1 MFTVPT
7 PKNEKNEG
15 KPMTATLELTEQN
28 FEETL
33 GKGGILFIDF
43 WAGWCRPCLAFAPVF
58 EAAAEKHK
66 DIVFAKVDT
75 EAQRGLAAA
84 FEIQAIPT
92 LAVFRDGILIGQN
105 AGSLPAAA
113 FEQVITQVRDL
124 DMDKVKA
131 EVEAQKAKQKQ

>member
-1 MFTVPT
+1 MFTVPAKT
-7 PKNEKNEG
+7 EG
-15 KPMTATLELTEQN
+15 KPMTATLELTEAN

-43 WAGWCRPCLAFAPVF
+43 WAAWCGPCRAFAPVF
-58 EAAAEKHK
+58 EAAAQKHT
-66 DIVFAKVDT
+66 DIIFAKVDT

-105 AGSLPAAA
+105 AGALPGSA
-113 FEQVITQVRDL
+113 FEQVITQVREL
-124 DMDKVKA
+124 DMEKVKV
-131 EVEAQKAKQKQ
+131 EVAAQQTKKA

>member
-1 MFTVPT
+1 
-7 PKNEKNEG
+7 
-15 KPMTATLELTEQN
+15 MTATLELTEAN

-43 WAGWCRPCLAFAPVF
+43 WAAWCGPCRAFAPTF
-58 EAAAEKHK
+58 EAAARKHP
-66 DIVFAKVDT
+66 DITFAKVDT

-105 AGSLPAAA
+105 AGALPAQA
-113 FEQVITQVRDL
+113 FEAVITQVREL
-124 DMDKVKA
+124 DMEKVKA
-131 EVEAQKAKQKQ
+131 EVAAQQAKQKA